1 MHAPGCCDSQTVP
14 PIQLD
19 PAAFVASSDAMACM
33 ACSSYTSTGTFVML
47 YSTQRAHAV
56 GVYICSRRRPKHK
69 DDLHFAPIKNTRTP
83 AKPRI
88 QYVQNPASFCCRSSV
103 SQGTSVVHCGKV
115 RRIRYLRAKLRAS
128 STASASWL
136 SSNLT
141 DQQGTFFGLR
151 FWVVSTMF
159 FGCNDRKNIGSPDP
173 NHAQTEPGE
182 THY

>member
-33 ACSSYTSTGTFVML
+33 ACSSYTSTGTFVMS

-56 GVYICSRRRPKHK
+56 GVYIRSRRRPKHK

-88 QYVQNPASFCCRSSV
+88 QYVQNPTSFCCRSLEGIKVVLVKRNETERNGTKRNFRYADFCVGNLSTFATRV
-103 SQGTSVVHCGKV
+103 SA
-115 RRIRYLRAKLRAS
+115 Y
-128 STASASWL
+128 
-136 SSNLT
+136 
-141 DQQGTFFGLR
+141 
-151 FWVVSTMF
+151 
-159 FGCNDRKNIGSPDP
+159 
-173 NHAQTEPGE
+173 
-182 THY
+182 

>member
-1 MHAPGCCDSQTVP
+1 MHTDSQIGVRRTTLHDKLNHCSLFGYAHRFRRQLNADRVHTYATPPLEQSSALHRTASSITALSPIFCMHAPGCCDSQTVP

-56 GVYICSRRRPKHK
+56 GVYIRSRRKPKHK

-88 QYVQNPASFCCRSSV
+88 QYVQNPASFCCRS
-103 SQGTSVVHCGKV
+103 GAG
-115 RRIRYLRAKLRAS
+115 
-128 STASASWL
+128 
-136 SSNLT
+136 
-141 DQQGTFFGLR
+141 
-151 FWVVSTMF
+151 
-159 FGCNDRKNIGSPDP
+159 
-173 NHAQTEPGE
+173 
-182 THY
+182 

>member
-1 MHAPGCCDSQTVP
+1 VNTYATPPLEQSSALHRTASCITALSPIFCMHAPGCCDSQTVP

-88 QYVQNPASFCCRSSV
+88 QYVQNPASFCCRMPPCWTLHASLAAV
-103 SQGTSVVHCGKV
+103 SQHNK
-115 RRIRYLRAKLRAS
+115 
-128 STASASWL
+128 
-136 SSNLT
+136 SNKMLHIET
-141 DQQGTFFGLR
+141 PRLDSEFGNLPAGILLIAL
-151 FWVVSTMF
+151 VT
-159 FGCNDRKNIGSPDP
+159 
-173 NHAQTEPGE
+173 
-182 THY
+182 